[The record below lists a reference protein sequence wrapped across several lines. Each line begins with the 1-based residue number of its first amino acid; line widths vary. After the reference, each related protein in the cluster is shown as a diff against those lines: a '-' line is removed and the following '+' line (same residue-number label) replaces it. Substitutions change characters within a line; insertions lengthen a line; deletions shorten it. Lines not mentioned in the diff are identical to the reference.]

1 MIENFWANAAYSLI
15 PTILLGLIFWLV
27 MRSIFRADRTE
38 RTVYAEIEAEERAR
52 FATEDAAVVSA
63 AAEDAAVVS
72 AAAENAAA
80 ENAATENAATENAA
94 ALRSTAAGAR
104 EPSA

>member
-52 FATEDAAVVSA
+52 FATEDAAAGGSAPGGSAPGGSAPGGSA
-63 AAEDAAVVS
+63 AHPPVS
-72 AAAENAAA
+72 P
-80 ENAATENAATENAA
+80 
-94 ALRSTAAGAR
+94 LRT
-104 EPSA
+104 P

>member
-52 FATEDAAVVSA
+52 FATEDAAMVSA
-63 AAEDAAVVS
+63 AVAS
-72 AAAENAAA
+72 
-80 ENAATENAATENAA
+80 AATENAATENAA
-94 ALRSTAAGAR
+94 AENAAALGSTAAGAR

>member
-1 MIENFWANAAYSLI
+1 VIENFWANAAYSLI

-63 AAEDAAVVS
+63 AAENAAT
-72 AAAENAAA
+72 ENAAT

>member
-63 AAEDAAVVS
+63 AAE
-72 AAAENAAA
+72 NAATM
-80 ENAATENAATENAA
+80 NAATENAATENAA